1 MATTVGQLAFVKL
14 GEQFREPR
22 WREGLVT
29 SSEDNWVQVL
39 IRADRAD
46 EIEEGVA
53 HFSFRNKHYFLFSC
67 PLQKLRAGCSS
78 SVLSLDEPTGDLMSE
93 ARGLRSSDSE
103 LRYATASDRPQRRG
117 RARVEKS
124 DDSSSD
130 DSADSADN
138 LNALLEQMKKRW
150 QGGDTHTESR
160 RDARQT
166 TDRNRRFP
174 FLDRSRGTSEKKE
187 PMYDPMS
194 LLKNVKEG
202 EDPLRLLLA
211 LQVAQ
216 SMKKDNRHHRRQRS
230 SSNGSDSSSEGTSVD
245 SVGSKHRVRGH
256 AKAVEDYRAGKRRM
270 FRKPV
275 KHVRRYVKSV
285 ERSLGAKDRPFRLNE
300 AGKRIPWGKQKSLQR
315 THYMFSEVLELLLR
329 GKVEK
334 ACLQVV
340 LCLRSIHQAALDQ
353 DWSVAWMICHL
364 EDPFSKPKWGGDA
377 EELGHITAYLKSM
390 AELEKN
396 TEKLRAGPGSAADR
410 WEDPPKAPKKP
421 PKKTKGDGKG
431 KDSSKEEA

>member
-1 MATTVGQLAFVKL
+1 M
-14 GEQFREPR
+14 
-22 WREGLVT
+22 
-29 SSEDNWVQVL
+29 QVL

-53 HFSFRNKHYFLFSC
+53 HFSFRSKHYFLFSC
-67 PLQKLRAGCSS
+67 PAQKLRAGCGSTM
-78 SVLSLDEPTGDLMSE
+78 LALDEATSDLMSE
-93 ARGLRSSDSE
+93 ARGLKSSDSE

-117 RARVEKS
+117 KARVERS

-130 DSADSADN
+130 DSAESAEN
-138 LNALLEQMKKRW
+138 LNTMLEQMQKRW
-150 QGGDTHTESR
+150 QGGDIHTGSR
-160 RDARQT
+160 KDSRQH

-174 FLDRSRGTSEKKE
+174 FLDKGRGTSERKE
-187 PMYDPMS
+187 PMNDPMS
-194 LLKNVKEG
+194 LLKCVKEG

-211 LQVAQ
+211 LQMAQ
-216 SMKKDNRHHRRQRS
+216 TMKKDSRHRRPRS
-230 SSNGSDSSSEGTSVD
+230 SSTGSDSSSRGTSVD
-245 SVGSKHRVRGH
+245 SAASRHRVRGH
-256 AKAVEDYRAGKRRM
+256 AKAIEDYRAGKRRM
-270 FRKPV
+270 FRKPI
-275 KHVRRYVKSV
+275 KHVRRYVRSV
-285 ERSLGAKDRPFRLNE
+285 ERSLGARDRPFRLNE

-315 THYMFSEVLELLLR
+315 THYMFSEVLELLLK

-396 TEKLRAGPGSAADR
+396 TEKLRAAPSAAADR
-410 WEDPPKAPKKP
+410 SEDLPKVPKKP

-431 KDSSKEEA
+431 KDSAKEEA